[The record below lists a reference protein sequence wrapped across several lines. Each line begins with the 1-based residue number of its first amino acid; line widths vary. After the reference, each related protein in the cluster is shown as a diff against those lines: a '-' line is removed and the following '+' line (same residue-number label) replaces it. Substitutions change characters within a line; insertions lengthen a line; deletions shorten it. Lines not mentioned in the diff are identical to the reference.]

1 MQSLSRIGFL
11 EDEDKKQFVFHLGQG
26 AGGPTTGTPLARRAL
41 QGLFWRRQQSRGSGK
56 RREQTRKFCVRQ
68 SGRREKLSWSVL

>member
-1 MQSLSRIGFL
+1 MVCKGLVFL
-11 EDEDKKQFVFHLGQG
+11 EDENKKQFVCHLWQG
-26 AGGPTTGTPLARRAL
+26 PGGPTTGTTLARLAL
-41 QGLFWRRQQSRGSGK
+41 QRLCWWIQQRIGGGK

>member
-1 MQSLSRIGFL
+1 LVFL
-11 EDEDKKQFVFHLGQG
+11 EYEDKKQFVFHLWQG
-26 AGGPTTGTPLARRAL
+26 PGGPATGTTLARRAL
-41 QGLFWRRQQSRGSGK
+41 QGLLWRIQQSIGGGK